1 MPTLLSTDA
10 LFDDQAQR
18 TLAHALFGGAD
29 FGECHTPM
37 QRIPAADMAAWLD
50 AWRATAERVAAL
62 GDAAAARGHAVSARE
77 AWLRA
82 ANYYRTAYLFAYGRP
97 VPAIARDLLA
107 LESATFAKAAATLD
121 PALVPLEIPY
131 AGSTLPGWVCP
142 AGPGLRPL
150 LVCTGGYDS
159 TLHESYFAFA
169 VAAQRRGWH
178 ALLFDGPGQGRVV
191 IDQGIPM
198 RGDWEAVV
206 APVVDC
212 ALTLP
217 GVDPHRIA
225 LAGWS
230 LGGYLSLR
238 AAAFEPRLAACVSD
252 PGLPSLR
259 APIAKMFAALPPA
272 AVADPLAADPALFAP
287 YAAHIAGDPA
297 LRWKIMQRGYMVHGV
312 DSVAGY
318 LAAAR
323 DFDVTLHLPAIR
335 CPTFLACEENDPLAQ
350 FAPDAYAALSCP
362 KTLQR
367 FTAAEGAGDHTAILA
382 RSLFLARMFDWLDE
396 LVPAR

>member
-1 MPTLLSTDA
+1 MADLLSTDR

-29 FGECHTPM
+29 LGECITTM
-37 QRIPAADMAAWLD
+37 QRVPAGDMVAWQVQ
-50 AWRATAERVAAL
+50 WQATAERVAAL
-62 GDAAAARGHAVSARE
+62 GDAAAARGHRVSARE

-82 ANYYRTAYLFAYGRP
+82 ANYFRTAYLFAYGNP

-107 LESATFAKAAATLD
+107 RETAVFAKAAAALE

-131 AGSTLPGWVCP
+131 AGTTLPACFCP
-142 AGPGLRPL
+142 AGPGTRPL

-159 TLHESYFAFA
+159 TLRESYFAFA
-169 VAAQRRGWH
+169 VEAQRRGWH

-191 IDQGIPM
+191 IEQGLPM

-206 APVVDC
+206 RPVLDV

-217 GVDPHRIA
+217 GVDPRRVV
-225 LAGWS
+225 LTGWS

-259 APIAKMFAALPPA
+259 APIAKMFAALPPSA
-272 AVADPLAADPALFAP
+272 LADPLAADPALFAP
-287 YAAHIAGDPA
+287 YEAHIAADPA
-297 LRWKIMQRGYMVHGV
+297 LRWKVMQRGYMVHGV

-318 LAAAR
+318 VAAVR
-323 DFDVTLHLPAIR
+323 DFDATPHLADIR
-335 CPTFLACEENDPLAQ
+335 CPVYLGCEENDPLAQ
-350 FAPDAYAALSCP
+350 FAPDAYAALNGP

-367 FTAAEGAGDHTAILA
+367 FAAAEGAGDHTAILA

-396 LVPAR
+396 VVPAR